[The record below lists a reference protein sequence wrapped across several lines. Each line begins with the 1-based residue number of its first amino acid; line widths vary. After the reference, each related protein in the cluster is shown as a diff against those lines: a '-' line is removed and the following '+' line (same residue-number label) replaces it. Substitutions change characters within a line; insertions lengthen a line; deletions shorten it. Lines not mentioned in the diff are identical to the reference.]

1 MIRLAWFFGVLAA
14 AQAAFLLWRGSPV
27 VRSDV
32 GPGGDLRYALAATLA
47 AIPIL
52 LTMQYFR
59 LPLLA
64 GGVFTGFWLLLIVLL
79 ALEALAG
86 KPLIY

>member
-1 MIRLAWFFGVLAA
+1 MIRLAWFFGVLTA
-14 AQAAFLLWRGSPV
+14 AQVAFLLWRGSPI

-32 GPGGDLRYALAATLA
+32 GPGGDLRYGLAATLV

-52 LTMQYFR
+52 LGMQYFR

-79 ALEALAG
+79 VLEALAG

>member
-1 MIRLAWFFGVLAA
+1 MIRLAWFFGILAA
-14 AQAAFLLWRGSPV
+14 AQAAFLLWRGSPI

-32 GPGGDLRYALAATLA
+32 GPGGDLRYGLAATLM

-52 LTMQYFR
+52 LGMQYFR

-64 GGVFTGFWLLLIVLL
+64 GGVFTGFWLLLIALL
-79 ALEALAG
+79 VLEALAG

>member
-1 MIRLAWFFGVLAA
+1 MIRLAWFFGILAA
-14 AQAAFLLWRGSPV
+14 AQAAFLLWRGSAI

-32 GPGGDLRYALAATLA
+32 GPGGDLRYGLAATLM
-47 AIPIL
+47 AIPVL
-52 LTMQYFR
+52 LGMQYFR

-64 GGVFTGFWLLLIVLL
+64 GGVFTGFWLLLIALL
-79 ALEALAG
+79 VLEALAG